1 MLGYRIDLDFH
12 DHKLAIEIDLNYHSH
27 MNFGYEIKRQKA
39 IEKKKIGCKFI
50 RIDREGF
57 DIFKAINEIFRHIK
71 QLSNKLTKTKCD
83 RLRFIKIIFIKTL
96 LRL

>member
-1 MLGYRIDLDFH
+1 
-12 DHKLAIEIDLNYHSH
+12 
-27 MNFGYEIKRQKA
+27 MNFCYEIKRQKA
-39 IEKKKIGCKFI
+39 IGQKLGYKFI
-50 RIDREGF
+50 RIDREDF
-57 DIFKAINEIFRHIK
+57 DIFKAISEIFRHIK

>member
-1 MLGYRIDLDFH
+1 MHIYFW
-12 DHKLAIEIDLNYHSH
+12 
-27 MNFGYEIKRQKA
+27 YEIKRQKA
-39 IEKKKIGCKFI
+39 IGQKLVCKFI
-50 RIDREGF
+50 RIDREDF
-57 DIFKAINEIFRHIK
+57 DNFKAINEIFRHIK